1 MRPSLLKAY
10 HLLPPAAR
18 DLVASWHGR
27 QLFHWR
33 YGPETITLAN
43 AALDRETWNTTQW
56 QNWQEENLRPL
67 LKRAI
72 GSVPHYHA
80 VWAELQAKYGYR
92 SALVLRNWPVLSKQE
107 LREHPRAFLA
117 ENAPLKRLRVEHTS
131 GTTGTPLQ
139 LWQSRDTT
147 RLWYALAEVRWRGWY
162 GISRADR
169 WAILGGQL
177 VVPIGQEKPPF
188 WVWNT
193 GLNQLYLSS
202 YHLSEQTCASYL
214 QALHKKR
221 IVYLYGYAS
230 SLHSLALFIQEQRL
244 DPPPLKLILSNAE
257 PLYAHQRDLISRVF
271 ACPVRDTYGT
281 SEKVC
286 AASECEAG
294 SMHLWPDAGV
304 YEVLRDDADEPVAC
318 GEAGRLVCTGLLGSD
333 MPLIRYDMGDRVAI
347 APPEER
353 CACGRTLPIL
363 LSVEGRS
370 DDVILT
376 ADGRRIGRL
385 DPVFKQDMPIREAQV
400 IQEALDQIRILVVPR
415 IGFSAKHEQSLV
427 SALRDRVGDVAVV
440 IERVTEIPR
449 SANGKFRAVISNLK
463 ANSQPQQTV

>member
-1 MRPSLLKAY
+1 
-10 HLLPPAAR
+10 
-18 DLVASWHGR
+18 
-27 QLFHWR
+27 
-33 YGPETITLAN
+33 
-43 AALDRETWNTTQW
+43 
-56 QNWQEENLRPL
+56 
-67 LKRAI
+67 
-72 GSVPHYHA
+72 
-80 VWAELQAKYGYR
+80 
-92 SALVLRNWPVLSKQE
+92 
-107 LREHPRAFLA
+107 
-117 ENAPLKRLRVEHTS
+117 
-131 GTTGTPLQ
+131 
-139 LWQSRDTT
+139 
-147 RLWYALAEVRWRGWY
+147 
-162 GISRADR
+162 
-169 WAILGGQL
+169 L
-177 VVPIGQEKPPF
+177 VVPIGQKKPPF

-202 YHLSEQTCASYL
+202 YHLSAQTCASYL
-214 QALHKKR
+214 QALHKRR

-244 DPPPLKLILSNAE
+244 DPPPFKIILSNAE

-294 SMHLWPDAGV
+294 KMHLWPDVGV
-304 YEVLRDDADEPVAC
+304 YEVLRDDADEPVKC
-318 GEAGRLVCTGLLGSD
+318 GQTGRLVCTGLLGSD
-333 MPLIRYDMGDRVAI
+333 MPLIRYDVGDRVAI

-400 IQEALDQIRILVVPR
+400 IQETLDHLRVLVVPGS
-415 IGFSAKHEQSLV
+415 GFSPKHEQALV
-427 SALRDRVGDVAVV
+427 SALRERVGDVAVV

-449 SANGKFRAVISNLK
+449 SANGKFRAVISKVSGNATA
-463 ANSQPQQTV
+463 ANRQSKHDQLAGT